1 MAVMGAVL
9 ANPAA
14 PYASHYQPKVCQ
26 WSNHSHSKTIIWK
39 SEREKEKKRE
49 RSSDTW
55 ITFSDFSLLFSSC
68 QPLMP
73 YAFEYGVAD
82 YRGNNFNRRE
92 HSDGHKV
99 QGSYSV
105 DLPDGRVQTVSS
117 PWYQYGNSV

>member
-1 MAVMGAVL
+1 
-9 ANPAA
+9 
-14 PYASHYQPKVCQ
+14 
-26 WSNHSHSKTIIWK
+26 
-39 SEREKEKKRE
+39 
-49 RSSDTW
+49 
-55 ITFSDFSLLFSSC
+55 
-68 QPLMP
+68 MP

-117 PWYQYGNSV
+117 S